1 MSGKGEIGDA
11 IIRRYLDGR
20 ATARERAE
28 IEAAA
33 ADEAFSAR
41 LMALDPLGAA
51 LAPGFEALLAEAPA
65 ERLAAGLARAARPPG
80 RGRTALRV
88 ALAIAAAV
96 LLFAAGLATAL
107 FVLPREV
114 APPAPIVTAE
124 APAPPPAPDPPP
136 PPPKPPEPP
145 APPPRP
151 AWLEAVAGYVRLFS
165 GDTFR
170 AAPMTRAARQTALAA
185 AERATGADL
194 GALVRAVPDLRL
206 QRVDLLALNG
216 RPLAQLAFLDREE
229 RIVAICVLSRPEAAR
244 VAPERAAEA
253 RRPRAERIHG
263 LDIVTW
269 DADRFGFLVIGG
281 GGAAGIEALALRLG
295 ARP

>member
-11 IIRRYLDGR
+11 MLRRYLDGR

-33 ADEAFSAR
+33 GDDAFAAR

-51 LAPGFEALLAEAPA
+51 LAPGFDALLAEAPA
-65 ERLAAGLARAARPPG
+65 ERLSAGLARAARPPD
-80 RGRTALRV
+80 RGRAALRV
-88 ALAIAAAV
+88 ALALAAAV
-96 LLFAAGLATAL
+96 LLFTAGLATAF
-107 FVLPREV
+107 FVLPRDV
-114 APPAPIVTAE
+114 APPAPLVTAE
-124 APAPPPAPDPPP
+124 APPPAPDPPP

-170 AAPMTRAARQTALAA
+170 AAPMTRTARQTALAA
-185 AERATGADL
+185 AGRATGADL
-194 GALVRAVPDLRL
+194 DALVRAVPELRL

-253 RRPRAERIHG
+253 RRPRAERIHD